1 MASGPFFNRVL
12 CFCCVFCVFC
22 GKQVSR
28 LDDMGRRTLNL
39 RLLQSEGKEKA
50 ESLHVHNDHIDK
62 LLHDIVSKHHN
73 HT

>member
-1 MASGPFFNRVL
+1 
-12 CFCCVFCVFC
+12 
-22 GKQVSR
+22 VSR

-62 LLHDIVSKHHN
+62 LLHDIVSKHLYN
-73 HT
+73 I